1 MRTVTIVLELED
13 EKFNEMEKI
22 LLNDSYE
29 KCKESWTDEQ
39 WTRFVI
45 ETYEDT
51 ELYLDCNDGDLEK
64 AYKDRIYDC

>member
-13 EKFNEMEKI
+13 EKFNKMESI
-22 LLNDSYE
+22 LLADGYKN
-29 KCKESWTDEQ
+29 CKENWTEES

-51 ELYLDCNDGDLEK
+51 ESYLDCNGGDLK
-64 AYKDRIYDC
+64 SAYKDMIYDC

>member
-1 MRTVTIVLELED
+1 MRMVTITLALED
-13 EKFNEMEKI
+13 EKFNEMESI
-22 LLNDSYE
+22 LLNDSYG

-51 ELYLDCNDGDLEK
+51 ESYLDCHNGNLEA
-64 AYKDRIYDC
+64 AYKDMKYDF